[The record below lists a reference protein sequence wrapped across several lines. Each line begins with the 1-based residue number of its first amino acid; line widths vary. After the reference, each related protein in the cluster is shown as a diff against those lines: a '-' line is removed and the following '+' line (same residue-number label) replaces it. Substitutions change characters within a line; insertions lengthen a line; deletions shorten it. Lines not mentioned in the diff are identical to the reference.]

1 MSWSS
6 LELAKL
12 AVAISTPLT
21 VLAVGWW
28 IKQREQINAE
38 LIRKRIAIY
47 DQVVPLA
54 NDILCFFLGVGH
66 WRELDPVKVIERK
79 RELDRLMYRY
89 RPFWSE
95 ACWRRYAVFVD
106 ACFEPFAAGAGHS
119 ALLRLDAA
127 HLRTMIGERFDPAWE
142 KVISKTPTPTRRLR
156 ETYDAWM
163 GQLAREIGVPPE
175 AGPSGH

>member
-28 IKQREQINAE
+28 IKQREQINGE

-47 DQVVPLA
+47 DEVVPKA

-66 WRELDPVKVIERK
+66 WRELDPEKVVACK
-79 RELDRLMYRY
+79 RELDRKMHRY
-89 RPFWSE
+89 RPFWSA
-95 ACWRRYAVFVD
+95 ACWGRYNAFIS
-106 ACFEPFAAGAGHS
+106 ACFEHFSGGAGRP
-119 ALLRLDAA
+119 ARLRLDTA
-127 HLRTMIGERFDPAWE
+127 HLRKMIGEHFDPAWE
-142 KVISKTPTPTRRLR
+142 SIVSEQPTPWKDVADA
-156 ETYDAWM
+156 YDAWV
-163 GQLAREIGVPPE
+163 GQLAREIGVPPD
-175 AGPSGH
+175 AGANER

>member
-1 MSWSS
+1 MSWNS

-12 AVAISTPLT
+12 AIAISTPLT

-47 DQVVPLA
+47 DEVVPKA
-54 NDILCFFLGVGH
+54 NDILCFYLAVGH
-66 WRELDPVKVIERK
+66 WRELDPAKAIECK
-79 RELDRLMYRY
+79 RDLDGVMYRY

-95 ACWRRYAVFVD
+95 ECWRRYSAFAD
-106 ACFEPFAAGAGHS
+106 ACFEPFAAGAGRS

-127 HLRTMIGERFDPAWE
+127 HLRKMIGERFDPAWE
-142 KVISKTPTPTRRLR
+142 QVISKKPTPTREVR
-156 ETYDAWM
+156 EAYDAWV
-163 GQLAREIGVPPE
+163 GQLAREIGVPPD
-175 AGPSGH
+175 SGTTGR